1 MASITTRLSIR
12 SKNLFT
18 NSLTGRFDKV
28 HSVGTDAERRVR
40 TIKEASGAPATL
52 IDASDYH
59 SAGTETVFMFIKNS
73 TGTAGKFLYVKI
85 GSQIAF
91 KLKPN
96 AYTIFPW
103 YVNSGSTDIMVYSND
118 ATNGV
123 KCEYFASKETT

>member
-1 MASITTRLSIR
+1 MASIVTRLSIR
-12 SKNLFT
+12 SKNLFS
-18 NSLTGRFDKV
+18 NALTGRFDKV
-28 HSVGTDAERRVR
+28 TTVQQDADRRVK
-40 TIKEASGAPATL
+40 TIKEASGSPATL

-59 SAGTETVFMFIKNS
+59 SDGTETVFVFLKNS

-103 YVNSGSTDIMVYSND
+103 YVNSGSTDLMIYSND

-123 KCEYFASKETT
+123 KAEYFVCQETT